1 MNQKTIVWGL
11 GIIIIIALGLWYFSS
26 SSAVPTDTTGG
37 TATTS
42 TTGTPS
48 TPAPAGASTFK
59 SIFTQ
64 SGNHQCSYASSDDS
78 ASTQSTSV
86 VYISG
91 GKMRAEF
98 RTSGATVSA
107 NFMIYNGG
115 YLYTWKEGASVGKK
129 SSIKSL
135 AELPQAIP
143 QDLTSGAIFGTA
155 SDNVSWDCHP
165 WITDATYFT
174 IPTYVK
180 FS

>member
-1 MNQKTIVWGL
+1 MNQKTL
-11 GIIIIIALGLWYFSS
+11 GIGILVILLVIAGLWYFSS
-26 SSAVPTDTTGG
+26 DTVDTDDQTG
-37 TATTS
+37 TATTT

-48 TPAPAGASTFK
+48 TGTPAAASTFK

-64 SGNHQCSYASSDDS
+64 SGNHQCSYASSDES
-78 ASTQSTSV
+78 ASTQNTSV

-107 NFMIYNGG
+107 NFMIYSGG
-115 YLYTWKEGASVGKK
+115 YLYTWKEAATTGKK

-143 QDLTSGAIFGTA
+143 QDLTSGAIFGTGE
-155 SDNVSWDCHP
+155 DNVSWDCHP
-165 WITDATYFT
+165 WIPDATYFA
-174 IPTYVK
+174 IPSYVT